1 MVSKLILAALV
12 LLTTSAL
19 AAGSEQNS
27 LAIYLLASPVD
38 ARTLARS
45 PRLWKELALS
55 NDPVISQEDIISYDF
70 SSHAMRLRI
79 EAIKRLPRP
88 SVSGTPFVVV
98 VNGDRIYQGAF
109 YTNVSSISYSQPV
122 ILVDRSERNQPGT
135 ADVLLIDRAY
145 PSAAFATG
153 SDLRSDDRI
162 KNALSNLKKFAKL

>member
-12 LLTTSAL
+12 LLTTLAI
-19 AAGSEQNS
+19 AAGSEQDTF
-27 LAIYLLASPVD
+27 AIYLIAEPVD

-55 NDPVISQEDIISYDF
+55 NDPVISQADIISYDF

-98 VNGDRIYQGAF
+98 VNGERIYQGAF
-109 YTNVSSISYSQPV
+109 YTSVSSISYAQPV
-122 ILVDRSERNQPGT
+122 ILIDRSERNQAEK

-145 PSAAFATG
+145 PSASFATG

-162 KNALSNLKKFAKL
+162 KSALSNLKKLAKH